1 MQQWNVT
8 KSPKHI
14 WFHDKRTPGWTQ
26 AQMQK
31 LIFKDQPDINTLK
44 PQKHLTYIFYGH
56 CLGDSINSSLWIKD
70 DVYLKT
76 SDYTNVCAKMLWG
89 SARYILNK
97 TLITWV

>member
-1 MQQWNVT
+1 MLQNLPNIYDSMINAHLVQPET
-8 KSPKHI
+8 KCKN
-14 WFHDKRTPGWTQ
+14 
-26 AQMQK
+26 

-76 SDYTNVCAKMLWG
+76 SDCTNVCAKMLWS